1 MPKASLL
8 SIGSAV
14 QAPRRAAGLGNLG
27 LLVQLRWLAVAG
39 QVATI
44 AVASL
49 GLHIVLPLHALGGI
63 VALLV
68 AFNLLSHVRLRS
80 GLEVGNT
87 ELLLALL
94 IDVGALTAELYLCG
108 GATNPFASL
117 FLLQVILAA
126 VLLERWASW
135 LIGLITTLC
144 FACLTLMAD
153 PLAWP
158 TGGPPGL
165 TNPYA
170 LGLLVCF
177 VLNASLL
184 IVFVKRI
191 MGNLHKRDQRVA
203 ELRQRAAEEEHI
215 VRMGL
220 LASGAA
226 HELGTPLSTLA
237 VILGDWL
244 HLPHFTSDA
253 ELLEELV
260 EMEAQVRRCKAIVS
274 GILLSAGG
282 ARGESSRATTVC
294 DFLDGVVAHWRNTRP
309 GGVLE
314 YDNRFGADL
323 LMVSDSTLQQMI
335 DNVLDNALEASP
347 QGVRLEVGRERDL
360 LVLRIIDQGA
370 GFPAHILEQ
379 LGKPYQST
387 KGRPGAGL
395 GLFLV
400 VNVARTLGGTL
411 SARNR
416 ARGAEVVISLPL
428 AAITL
433 PESP

>member
-1 MPKASLL
+1 MPSASLL
-8 SIGSAV
+8 GTGSAT

-27 LLVQLRWLAVAG
+27 LLVQLRWLAVIG
-39 QVATI
+39 QVVTI

-49 GLHIVLPLHALGGI
+49 GLHIMLPLRQLAGI
-63 VALLV
+63 VGLLI
-68 AFNLLSHVRLRS
+68 AFNLLSHARLR
-80 GLEVGNT
+80 GGREVGNA

-135 LIGLITTLC
+135 LVGAITTLC
-144 FACLTLMAD
+144 FACLALLAD
-153 PLAWP
+153 PLNLPLDRA
-158 TGGPPGL
+158 PGL
-165 TNPYA
+165 ANPFV

-191 MGNLHKRDQRVA
+191 MGNLHRRDQRVA

-260 EMEAQVRRCKAIVS
+260 EMEVQIRRCKAIVS

-294 DFLDGVVAHWRNTRP
+294 EFLNGVVAHWRETRP
-309 GGVLE
+309 GAALVYE
-314 YDNRFGADL
+314 NRFGADL
-323 LMVSDSTLQQMI
+323 PMVSDSTLQQMI

-347 QGVRLEVGRERDL
+347 EGPRLEVSRENSEL
-360 LVLRIIDQGA
+360 ILRVVDRGP
-370 GFPAHILEQ
+370 GFPAQILEQ
-379 LGKPYQST
+379 LGKPYHST
-387 KGRPGAGL
+387 KGRPGGGL

-411 SARNR
+411 SARNLTP
-416 ARGAEVVISLPL
+416 GAEVTIRLPL